1 MCDPQLLGITQT
13 HYERSNALY
22 KDTQIHDIPLHLID
36 DFPDHP
42 YKVQNNDDMYL
53 LAESIRNHG
62 VITPAVVRKKE
73 EGRYEMI
80 SGHRRMYA
88 CGLAGLDT
96 IRCRVVDVSRE
107 EAILMMV
114 NANCQRANI
123 LPSEKAYAYKM
134 KLDALNHQGQTY
146 GQVGHKSRDSI
157 SQTDSGRQVQR
168 YIRLTHLI
176 KPLLQLVDEK
186 QIALSPAVEISY
198 LTEDEQYDLL
208 EAIEQE
214 VCTPSHA
221 QAIRMRKLSSEG
233 RLFTEDIFEIMAEEK
248 PNQVERIRIPLK
260 DLQPYF
266 APWTPPNKMIDTII
280 KAMEYYQR
288 HQERQRFDI
297 ERS

>member
-1 MCDPQLLGITQT
+1 M
-13 HYERSNALY
+13 N
-22 KDTQIHDIPLHLID
+22 KDTQIYDIPLHLID

-42 YKVQNNDDMYL
+42 YKVQNNEDMHL
-53 LAESIRNHG
+53 LTESIREHG
-62 VITPAVVRKKE
+62 VITPAVVCQKE
-73 EGRYEMI
+73 DGRYEMI

-96 IRCRVVDVSRE
+96 IRCRVVNVSRE

-114 NANCQRANI
+114 DANCQRTDI
-123 LPSEKAYAYKM
+123 LPLEKAYAYKM
-134 KLDALNHQGQTY
+134 KMDILNHQGRTS
-146 GQVGHKSRDSI
+146 GQVGQKWSREEI
-157 SQTDSGRQVQR
+157 STTDSGRQVQR

-221 QAIRMRKLSSEG
+221 QAIRMRKLSAE
-233 RLFTEDIFEIMAEEK
+233 RKLFTEDIFEIMVEEK
-248 PNQVERIRIPLK
+248 PNQVERLRIPLK

-266 APWTPPNKMIDTII
+266 TPWTPPTKMIDTII
-280 KAMEYYQR
+280 KAMEHYQR
-288 HQERQRFDI
+288 HLEHQRKDLDA
-297 ERS
+297 R

>member
-1 MCDPQLLGITQT
+1 M
-13 HYERSNALY
+13 NN
-22 KDTQIHDIPLHLID
+22 DTQIYDIPLHLID

-42 YKVQNNDDMYL
+42 YKVQNNEDMHL
-53 LAESIRNHG
+53 LTESIREHG
-62 VITPAVVRKKE
+62 VITPTVVRQKE
-73 EGRYEMI
+73 DGRYEMI

-96 IRCRVVDVSRE
+96 IRCRMVNASRE

-114 NANCQRANI
+114 DANCQRTDI

-134 KLDALNHQGQTY
+134 KMDVMKHQGRA
-146 GQVGHKSRDSI
+146 SRQPGTKTRTDEQI
-157 SQTDSGRQVQR
+157 ATDSLDSARQIQR
-168 YIRLTHLI
+168 YIRLTKLI
-176 KPLLQLVDEK
+176 KPLLDLVDEK
-186 QIALSPAVEISY
+186 QISLSPAVEISY

-221 QAIRMRKLSSEG
+221 QTIRMRKLSAEG
-233 RLFTEDIFEIMAEEK
+233 KLFTEDIFEIMAEEK
-248 PNQVERIRIPLK
+248 PNQVERLRIPLK

-288 HQERQRFDI
+288 HQERQRSDI

>member
-1 MCDPQLLGITQT
+1 M
-13 HYERSNALY
+13 N
-22 KDTQIHDIPLHLID
+22 KDTQIYDIPLRLID

-42 YKVQNNDDMYL
+42 YKVQNNEDMHL
-53 LAESIRNHG
+53 LTESIREHG
-62 VITPAVVRKKE
+62 VITPAVVRQKE
-73 EGRYEMI
+73 DGRYEMI

-88 CGLAGLDT
+88 CGLAGLET

-114 NANCQRANI
+114 DANCQRTDI

-134 KLDALNHQGQTY
+134 KMDAMKHQG
-146 GQVGHKSRDSI
+146 KPSRQPGTKARTDEQI
-157 SQTDSGRQVQR
+157 ATDSLDSARQIQR

-221 QAIRMRKLSSEG
+221 QAIRMRKLSAEG
-233 RLFTEDIFEIMAEEK
+233 KLFTDDIFEIMAEEK
-248 PNQVERIRIPLK
+248 PNQIERLRIPLK

-280 KAMEYYQR
+280 KAMEYYHR
-288 HQERQRFDI
+288 HQERQRSDI

>member
-1 MCDPQLLGITQT
+1 M
-13 HYERSNALY
+13 N
-22 KDTQIHDIPLHLID
+22 KDTQIYDIPLHLID

-42 YKVQNNDDMYL
+42 YKVQNNEDMHL
-53 LAESIRNHG
+53 LTESIREHG
-62 VITPAVVRKKE
+62 VITPAVVRQKE
-73 EGRYEMI
+73 DGRYEMI

-88 CGLAGLDT
+88 CALVGLDT
-96 IRCRVVDVSRE
+96 IRCRVVNVSRE

-114 NANCQRANI
+114 DANCQRTDI

-134 KLDALNHQGQTY
+134 KMDILNHQGRTS
-146 GQVGHKSRDSI
+146 GQVGQKWSREEI
-157 SQTDSGRQVQR
+157 SNTDSGRQVQR

-208 EAIEQE
+208 EAIERE
-214 VCTPSHA
+214 ACTPSHA
-221 QAIRMRKLSSEG
+221 QTIRMRKLSTEG
-233 RLFTEDIFEIMAEEK
+233 KLFTEDIFEIMAEEK
-248 PNQVERIRIPLK
+248 PNQVERLRIPLK

-288 HQERQRFDI
+288 HQERQRSDI

>member
-1 MCDPQLLGITQT
+1 M
-13 HYERSNALY
+13 
-22 KDTQIHDIPLHLID
+22 
-36 DFPDHP
+36 
-42 YKVQNNDDMYL
+42 QNNEDMHL
-53 LAESIRNHG
+53 LTESIREHG
-62 VITPAVVRKKE
+62 VITPAVVRQKE
-73 EGRYEMI
+73 DGRYEMI

-88 CGLAGLDT
+88 CGLVGLDT
-96 IRCRVVDVSRE
+96 IRCRVVNVSRE

-114 NANCQRANI
+114 DANCQRTDI

-134 KLDALNHQGQTY
+134 KMETMKHQG
-146 GQVGHKSRDSI
+146 KPSRQPGTKTRTDEQI
-157 SQTDSGRQVQR
+157 ATDSLDSARQIQR
-168 YIRLTHLI
+168 YIRLTKLI
-176 KPLLQLVDEK
+176 KPLLDLVDEK

-221 QAIRMRKLSSEG
+221 QTIRMRKLSAEG
-233 RLFTEDIFEIMAEEK
+233 KLFTDDIFEIMAEEK
-248 PNQVERIRIPLK
+248 PNQIERLRIPIK

-288 HQERQRFDI
+288 HQERQRSDI

>member
-1 MCDPQLLGITQT
+1 M
-13 HYERSNALY
+13 NN
-22 KDTQIHDIPLHLID
+22 DTQIYDIPLHLID

-42 YKVQNNDDMYL
+42 YKVQNNEDMHL
-53 LAESIRNHG
+53 LTESIREYG
-62 VITPAVVRKKE
+62 VITPAVVRQKE
-73 EGRYEMI
+73 DGRYEMI

-88 CGLAGLDT
+88 CGLAGLET
-96 IRCRVVDVSRE
+96 IRCRVVDVNRE

-114 NANCQRANI
+114 DANCQRTDI

-134 KLDALNHQGQTY
+134 KMDALNHQGQAY

-168 YIRLTHLI
+168 YIRLTKLI
-176 KPLLQLVDEK
+176 KPLLDLVDEK

-221 QAIRMRKLSSEG
+221 QTIRMRKLSAEG
-233 RLFTEDIFEIMAEEK
+233 KLFTDDIFEIMAEEK
-248 PNQVERIRIPLK
+248 PNQVERLRIPLK

-288 HQERQRFDI
+288 HQERQRSDI

>member
-1 MCDPQLLGITQT
+1 M
-13 HYERSNALY
+13 N
-22 KDTQIHDIPLHLID
+22 KDTQIYDIPLHLID
-36 DFPDHP
+36 DFPSHP
-42 YKVQNNDDMYL
+42 YKVQNNEDMYI
-53 LAESIRNHG
+53 LAESIREHG
-62 VITPAVVRKKE
+62 VITPAVVRQKE
-73 EGRYEMI
+73 DGRYEMI

-96 IRCRVVDVSRE
+96 IRCRVVNVSRE

-114 NANCQRANI
+114 DANCQRTDI

-134 KLDALNHQGQTY
+134 KMDALNHQGQTY

-221 QAIRMRKLSSEG
+221 QAIRMRKLSAEG
-233 RLFTEDIFEIMAEEK
+233 KLFTEDIFEIMAEEK
-248 PNQVERIRIPLK
+248 PNQVERLRIPLK

-288 HQERQRFDI
+288 HQERQRSDI

>member
-1 MCDPQLLGITQT
+1 M
-13 HYERSNALY
+13 N

-42 YKVQNNDDMYL
+42 YKVQNNEDMHL
-53 LAESIRNHG
+53 LTESIQEHG
-62 VITPAVVRKKE
+62 VITPAVVRQKE
-73 EGRYEMI
+73 DGRYEMI

-88 CGLAGLDT
+88 CGLAGLET

-114 NANCQRANI
+114 DANCQRTDI

-134 KLDALNHQGQTY
+134 KMDALNHQGQTY

-168 YIRLTHLI
+168 YIRLTKLI
-176 KPLLQLVDEK
+176 KPLLDLVDEK

-221 QAIRMRKLSSEG
+221 QTIRMRKLSTEG
-233 RLFTEDIFEIMAEEK
+233 KLFAEDIFEIMAEEK
-248 PNQVERIRIPLK
+248 PNQTERIRIPLK

-266 APWTPPNKMIDTII
+266 TPWTPPTKMIDTII
-280 KAMEYYQR
+280 KAVAHYQR
-288 HQERQRFDI
+288 HLEHQQKDRDAR
-297 ERS
+297 

>member
-1 MCDPQLLGITQT
+1 M
-13 HYERSNALY
+13 N
-22 KDTQIHDIPLHLID
+22 KDTQIYDIPLHLID
-36 DFPDHP
+36 DFPNHP
-42 YKVQNNDDMYL
+42 YKVQNNEDMHL
-53 LAESIRNHG
+53 LTESIREHG
-62 VITPAVVRKKE
+62 VITPAVVRQKE
-73 EGRYEMI
+73 DGRYEMI

-96 IRCRVVDVSRE
+96 IRCRVVNVSRE

-114 NANCQRANI
+114 DANCQRTDI

-134 KLDALNHQGQTY
+134 KMDALNHQGQAY

-168 YIRLTHLI
+168 YIRLTKLI
-176 KPLLQLVDEK
+176 KPLLDLVDEK

-221 QAIRMRKLSSEG
+221 QTIRMRKLSAEG
-233 RLFTEDIFEIMAEEK
+233 KLFTDDIFEIMAEEK
-248 PNQVERIRIPLK
+248 PNQVERLRIPIK
-260 DLQPYF
+260 ALQPYF

-280 KAMEYYQR
+280 KPMEYYQQ
-288 HQERQRFDI
+288 HQERQRSDI

>member
-1 MCDPQLLGITQT
+1 M
-13 HYERSNALY
+13 N
-22 KDTQIHDIPLHLID
+22 KDTQIYDIPLHLID
-36 DFPDHP
+36 DFPNHP
-42 YKVQNNDDMYL
+42 YKVQNNEDMYL
-53 LAESIRNHG
+53 LAESIREHG
-62 VITPAVVRKKE
+62 VITPAVVRQKE
-73 EGRYEMI
+73 DGRYEMI

-88 CGLAGLDT
+88 CGFAGLDT

-114 NANCQRANI
+114 DANCQRTDI

-221 QAIRMRKLSSEG
+221 QTIRMRKLSAEG
-233 RLFTEDIFEIMAEEK
+233 KLFTEDIFEIMAEEK
-248 PNQVERIRIPLK
+248 PNQVERLRIPLK

-288 HQERQRFDI
+288 HQERQRSDI

>member
-1 MCDPQLLGITQT
+1 L
-13 HYERSNALY
+13 NN
-22 KDTQIHDIPLHLID
+22 DTQIYDIPLHLID

-42 YKVQNNDDMYL
+42 YKVQNNEDMHL
-53 LAESIRNHG
+53 LTESIREYG
-62 VITPAVVRKKE
+62 VITPAVVRQKE
-73 EGRYEMI
+73 DGRYEMI

-88 CGLAGLDT
+88 CGLAGLET
-96 IRCRVVDVSRE
+96 IRCRVVDVNRE

-114 NANCQRANI
+114 DANCQRTDI

-134 KLDALNHQGQTY
+134 KMDALNHQGQAY

-168 YIRLTHLI
+168 YIRLTKLI
-176 KPLLQLVDEK
+176 KPLLDLVDEK

-221 QAIRMRKLSSEG
+221 QTIRMRKLSAEG
-233 RLFTEDIFEIMAEEK
+233 KLFTDDIFEIMAEEK
-248 PNQVERIRIPLK
+248 PNQVERLRIPLK

-266 APWTPPNKMIDTII
+266 APWTLPNKMIDTII
-280 KAMEYYQR
+280 KAMEYYQQ
-288 HQERQRFDI
+288 HQERQRSDI

>member
-1 MCDPQLLGITQT
+1 M
-13 HYERSNALY
+13 N
-22 KDTQIHDIPLHLID
+22 KDTQIHDIPLHMID

-53 LAESIRNHG
+53 LAESIRDHG
-62 VITPAVVRKKE
+62 VITPAVVRKKA

-88 CGLAGLDT
+88 CGLVGLDT
-96 IRCRVVDVSRE
+96 IRCRVVDVSRA
-107 EAILMMV
+107 EAVLMMV
-114 NANCQRANI
+114 DANCQRTDI
-123 LPSEKAYAYKM
+123 LPSEKAFAYKM
-134 KLDALNHQGQTY
+134 KLDALSHQGQTY

-168 YIRLTHLI
+168 YIRLTYLI

-221 QAIRMRKLSSEG
+221 QAIRMRKLSAEG
-233 RLFTEDIFEIMAEEK
+233 KLFTEDIFEIMAEEK

-288 HQERQRFDI
+288 HQERQRSDI

>member
-1 MCDPQLLGITQT
+1 M
-13 HYERSNALY
+13 N
-22 KDTQIHDIPLHLID
+22 KDTQIYDIPLRLID

-42 YKVQNNDDMYL
+42 YKVQNNEDMHL
-53 LAESIRNHG
+53 LTESIREHG
-62 VITPAVVRKKE
+62 VITPAVVRQKE
-73 EGRYEMI
+73 DGRYEMI

-88 CGLAGLDT
+88 CGLAGLET

-107 EAILMMV
+107 KAILMMV
-114 NANCQRANI
+114 DANCQRTDI

-134 KLDALNHQGQTY
+134 KMDAMKHQG
-146 GQVGHKSRDSI
+146 KPSRQPGTKTRTDEQI
-157 SQTDSGRQVQR
+157 ATDSLDSARQIQR
-168 YIRLTHLI
+168 YIRLTKLI
-176 KPLLQLVDEK
+176 KPLLDLVDEK

-221 QAIRMRKLSSEG
+221 QAIRMRKLSAEG
-233 RLFTEDIFEIMAEEK
+233 KLFTDDIFEIMAEEK
-248 PNQVERIRIPLK
+248 PNQIERLRIPLK

-288 HQERQRFDI
+288 HQERQRSDI

>member
-1 MCDPQLLGITQT
+1 M
-13 HYERSNALY
+13 
-22 KDTQIHDIPLHLID
+22 
-36 DFPDHP
+36 
-42 YKVQNNDDMYL
+42 
-53 LAESIRNHG
+53 
-62 VITPAVVRKKE
+62 
-73 EGRYEMI
+73 
-80 SGHRRMYA
+80 
-88 CGLAGLDT
+88 
-96 IRCRVVDVSRE
+96 
-107 EAILMMV
+107 
-114 NANCQRANI
+114 
-123 LPSEKAYAYKM
+123 KM
-134 KLDALNHQGQTY
+134 DALNHQGQTY

-221 QAIRMRKLSSEG
+221 QAIRMRKLSAEG
-233 RLFTEDIFEIMAEEK
+233 KLFTEDIFEIMAEEK
-248 PNQVERIRIPLK
+248 PNQVERLRIPLK

-288 HQERQRFDI
+288 HQERQRSDI

>member
-1 MCDPQLLGITQT
+1 M
-13 HYERSNALY
+13 N
-22 KDTQIHDIPLHLID
+22 KDTQIHDIPLHMID

-53 LAESIRNHG
+53 LAESIRDHG
-62 VITPAVVRKKE
+62 VITPAVVRRKE

-114 NANCQRANI
+114 DANCQRTDI

-134 KLDALNHQGQTY
+134 KLDAIKKQGERNDLTSR
-146 GQVGHKSRDSI
+146 QVGAKYAADRI
-157 SQTDSGRQVQR
+157 STTDSGRQVQR

-186 QIALSPAVEISY
+186 QIALSPAVEVSY

-221 QAIRMRKLSSEG
+221 QAIRMRKLSAEG

-280 KAMEYYQR
+280 KAMAHYQR
-288 HQERQRFDI
+288 HLEHQRKD
-297 ERS
+297 RDAR